1 MTLPLVVRASM
12 DAGAGLSDATTGR
25 AATSGA
31 GALFFCWRITPEG
44 RRGCVHQSVRLQA
57 GKSMGK
63 YSRLLAHPS

>member
-44 RRGCVHQSVRLQA
+44 GRRGGVRITA
-57 GKSMGK
+57 
-63 YSRLLAHPS
+63 